1 MDYEN
6 YSIEELSRAHDRTG
20 FSCGVVELDQ
30 YLQKDARRHNSS
42 GFNQTKV
49 LVETGKNTIIGFYSY
64 AAASLARQLFTSD
77 QHNSLPNYEIPC
89 FRLTRFG
96 IDKRY
101 QKSGFGAYLLYCAL
115 KHAAELSRNIGSFAV
130 IVDAK
135 NEEAKSFYIRNG
147 LYPLSGLLIY
157 VPIKEIKAELDQHRL
172 I

>member
-1 MDYEN
+1 MDYED
-6 YSIEELSRAHDRTG
+6 YSIEELSRAHNRTG

-49 LVETGKNTIIGFYSY
+49 LVETGKKAIIGFFSY
-64 AAASLARQLFTSD
+64 AAASLSRQSFPSD
-77 QHNSLPNYEIPC
+77 QQNILPNYEIPC

-101 QKSGFGAYLLYCAL
+101 QKSGFGSYLLYCAL
-115 KHAAELSRNIGSFAV
+115 KHAVELSSNIGSYAV

-135 NEEAKSFYIRNG
+135 NEDVKSFYIKKG
-147 LYPLSGLLIY
+147 FYPLSGLLLY
-157 VPIKEIKAELDQHRL
+157 LPLKDIKAELN
-172 I
+172 